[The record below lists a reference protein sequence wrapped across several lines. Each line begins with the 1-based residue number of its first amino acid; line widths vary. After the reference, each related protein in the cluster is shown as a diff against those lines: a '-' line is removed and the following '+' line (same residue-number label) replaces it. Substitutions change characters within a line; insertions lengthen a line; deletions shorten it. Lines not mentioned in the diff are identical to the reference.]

1 MKNTLWRLRFRFF
14 GVLIGLMMSLP
25 LSAQHIPVAPV
36 REGVASVPAV
46 SLLPVEL
53 EVESVQPDD
62 STWAEVRKTSEM
74 RKSSVS
80 KLTEVA
86 SDQTDPFVIPTLP
99 PKADLVLPK
108 GFQWGEAVKQS
119 FFFLAIQHS
128 FRFATEA
135 GTRSEIGGP
144 FFGDYF
150 RAVRS
155 LKGWDDGD
163 PFIVNYVGHTMM
175 GTVSGFIQIHN
186 DLNGINQEIGWNK
199 PYWKSR
205 LKALG
210 WSAAFST
217 QFEIGPLSEASLGN
231 VGIRQTKTGK
241 SPMAYVDIVLTP
253 ALGTAFLVTEDVVD
267 RYLIRRI
274 EDKTNNRFVR
284 ILARSFLNPSR
295 SFANILRGK
304 WMWYRDKRPL

>member
-1 MKNTLWRLRFRFF
+1 MKHILWRLCFGFF
-14 GVLIGLMMSLP
+14 GMLIGLMTSLP

-36 REGVASVPAV
+36 GEGVASTPAP
-46 SLLPVEL
+46 SLLPPEL
-53 EVESVQPDD
+53 ETQSLQHPNP
-62 STWAEVRKTSEM
+62 TWVEVRPASEKG
-74 RKSSVS
+74 KSSRPNLSEPVS
-80 KLTEVA
+80 SPE
-86 SDQTDPFVIPTLP
+86 DPLIIPIAL

-186 DLNGINQEIGWNK
+186 DPNGINQEIGWNK
-199 PYWKSR
+199 SYWKSR

-217 QFEIGPLSEASLGN
+217 QFEIGPLSEAALGN
-231 VGIRQTKTGK
+231 VGIHPTKSGK

-253 ALGTAFLVTEDVVD
+253 ALGTAFLITEDVVD
-267 RYLIRRI
+267 RYLIRKI
-274 EDKTNNRFVR
+274 EDKTNNRIIR
-284 ILARSFLNPSR
+284 LMARSFLNPSR